1 MKNLLFIIILS
12 PLLSFAQRFAPPK
25 VYKTANEINIEKR
38 AFPRLEGDT
47 LFTSSGY
54 KMYPGQVLHIGLGT
68 GKDGGFRFLK
78 MGTGYGSSRMDGAS
92 LLIESV
98 SDLRTSTVGNLYIL
112 IQGTITFKGGSR
124 AEIMLNTSF
133 DKALEDR
140 PGLPSELIVPDEF
153 KVKSK

>member
-1 MKNLLFIIILS
+1 MKNLLFVIILS
-12 PLLSFAQRFAPPK
+12 PLLSFAQRFAPPI
-25 VYKTANEINIEKR
+25 VNKTVNEINIEKK

-47 LFTSSGY
+47 LYASSGY
-54 KMYPGQVLHIGLGT
+54 KMYPGQILHIGLGT

-78 MGTGYGSSRMDGAS
+78 IRTGYGSSRMAGAS
-92 LLIESV
+92 VLIEKV

-112 IQGTITFKGGSR
+112 IEGTITFKDGSQ
-124 AEIMLNTSF
+124 AEIALNTSF

-153 KVKSK
+153 KVKNK